1 MKKRF
6 LNLLLALALVVC
18 VLPMAADADTCTHVW
33 KYKAPVA
40 ATCTADGWKGGDVCE
55 NCDAPRTA
63 SNVIPAA
70 HTWQRKAA
78 VAATCTTDGWKGGD
92 VCNVCDAPRNESNII
107 PATGKHDYKFS
118 FWPKKG
124 EEATCTES
132 AVGVFKCEVCG
143 DYENITVKALEHEFK
158 GKETVTLTATCA
170 RTGKK
175 TVQCTRCTETEEV
188 DIPQLEHTRVNVE
201 EVPATCTQAGKTAG
215 VKCSVC
221 NKPFS
226 GLETIPATGKH
237 DYKFISWAEKGKE
250 ATCTESAVGVH
261 KCAICGDY
269 ENITVKALG
278 HDFTGTETITKT
290 ATCAREGTKT
300 IKCTR
305 CDEVEEKKID
315 KLPHNYVDVD
325 EVPATCAKD
334 GKTAGKQC
342 SSCKRVLSGLKTI
355 PATGKHTYELDFW
368 AEEGKVA
375 TCEENAIGVFECS
388 VCGDRENITV
398 YALGHDW
405 DITVLKEASC
415 NIKGMEFHQCKREGC
430 AVWKYVE
437 IDALEHNK
445 VVVDAVAPTCTATGL
460 TAGEKCS
467 VCGEVFTAQ
476 TVVEK
481 LPHAWEDVEAQD
493 PTCKADGYNA
503 HKACTECGETDGKTV
518 IPASAAYHE
527 YENFK
532 CKHCGAYDPSHQH
545 QGTGVVTTESTCTAE
560 GVKSFECTGCG
571 HTWTESVAKKPHTY
585 NAKARCTECGAL
597 DPDHQ
602 HNYVQTD
609 YRAPTCTVEGK
620 VTKKCS
626 VCDDLTETLIDANG
640 HSYENGK
647 CVGCGIAAACAHD
660 HTTTTVESNPT
671 CKRAGKKVTTC
682 DSCGKTV
689 GTEVIPATGKHN
701 YVNNRCTGC
710 GQNDPSRI
718 TNDFQDVFIV
728 G

>member
-18 VLPMAADADTCTHVW
+18 VLPMAADAATCSTHNKKNTKLVEA
-33 KYKAPVA
+33 KA
-40 ATCTADGWKGGDVCE
+40 ATCLEPGNIEHYICEKCGLTFVSAGTGSVKKQSNVTIAALGHQPYDKEAIEPTCSTVGRTAGKQCGRDGCKMILEGMAEIPTTKHNYTVWVETLLEPTCTERGKDLYKCE
-55 NCDAPRTA
+55 NCDATKKVYVEAKGHLPYDKEEIA
-63 SNVIPAA
+63 P
-70 HTWQRKAA
+70 
-78 VAATCTTDGWKGGD
+78 TCTT
-92 VCNVCDAPRNESNII
+92 
-107 PATGKHDYKFS
+107 
-118 FWPKKG
+118 
-124 EEATCTES
+124 
-132 AVGVFKCEVCG
+132 VG
-143 DYENITVKALEHEFK
+143 
-158 GKETVTLTATCA
+158 
-170 RTGKK
+170 R
-175 TVQCTRCTETEEV
+175 
-188 DIPQLEHTRVNVE
+188 
-201 EVPATCTQAGKTAG
+201 
-215 VKCSVC
+215 
-221 NKPFS
+221 
-226 GLETIPATGKH
+226 
-237 DYKFISWAEKGKE
+237 
-250 ATCTESAVGVH
+250 
-261 KCAICGDY
+261 
-269 ENITVKALG
+269 
-278 HDFTGTETITKT
+278 
-290 ATCAREGTKT
+290 
-300 IKCTR
+300 
-305 CDEVEEKKID
+305 
-315 KLPHNYVDVD
+315 
-325 EVPATCAKD
+325 
-334 GKTAGKQC
+334 TAGKQC
-342 SSCKRVLSGLKTI
+342 GREGCKMILEGMVEI
-355 PATGKHTYELDFW
+355 PMTDHTPGKMIRYITRPTCQATGEAEYECTG
-368 AEEGKVA
+368 EGCEATVKQVIRKLNCNIVELKAKAPNCNDTGLTAGTKCA
-375 TCEENAIGVFECS
+375 TCEADADHNCAWCKAEGNLVAQ
-388 VCGDRENITV
+388 TV
-398 YALGHDW
+398 VPKLGHDHVL
-405 DITVLKEASC
+405 DKEHPDYKKATCSDTGVDVFDCTRCGYDDVHVTTPALGCDKEVTVLRKPTC
-415 NIKGMEFHQCKREGC
+415 VIDGYQFVQCKREGC
-430 AVWKYVE
+430 GVWTYEAIPATGHDHV
-437 IDALEHNK
+437 AM
-445 VVVDAVAPTCTATGL
+445 DAVAPTCTATGL

>member
-18 VLPMAADADTCTHVW
+18 VLPMAADAASCGTHNKNNTKLVPA
-33 KYKAPVA
+33 KA
-40 ATCTADGWKGGDVCE
+40 ATCVTPGNIEHYVCE
-55 NCDAPRTA
+55 ACGKTFVAKNATSPSLDIKKNVAVPATSEHTYVLDTSVNDGYREGDEATCTKTGIFVLKCSTTGCTATTAQLAPVNKDRHTPVKGICSGCGVCVNNHTSCEIVTKAADPTCGAPGARYTIYRCKVCDIFFCNGVYKTTNDFPD
-63 SNVIPAA
+63 NVIPATGE
-70 HTWQRKAA
+70 HTLSSSMKSYLAP
-78 VAATCTTDGWKGGD
+78 TCQKVG
-92 VCNVCDAPRNESNII
+92 
-107 PATGKHDYKFS
+107 
-118 FWPKKG
+118 
-124 EEATCTES
+124 EATYECTVCH
-132 AVGVFKCEVCG
+132 ADVVKEVA
-143 DYENITVKALEHEFK
+143 K
-158 GKETVTLTATCA
+158 LT
-170 RTGKK
+170 
-175 TVQCTRCTETEEV
+175 
-188 DIPQLEHTRVNVE
+188 
-201 EVPATCTQAGKTAG
+201 
-215 VKCSVC
+215 
-221 NKPFS
+221 
-226 GLETIPATGKH
+226 
-237 DYKFISWAEKGKE
+237 
-250 ATCTESAVGVH
+250 
-261 KCAICGDY
+261 
-269 ENITVKALG
+269 
-278 HDFTGTETITKT
+278 
-290 ATCAREGTKT
+290 
-300 IKCTR
+300 
-305 CDEVEEKKID
+305 
-315 KLPHNYVDVD
+315 
-325 EVPATCAKD
+325 
-334 GKTAGKQC
+334 
-342 SSCKRVLSGLKTI
+342 
-355 PATGKHTYELDFW
+355 
-368 AEEGKVA
+368 
-375 TCEENAIGVFECS
+375 
-388 VCGDRENITV
+388 
-398 YALGHDW
+398 
-405 DITVLKEASC
+405 C
-415 NIKGMEFHQCKREGC
+415 NIVK
-430 AVWKYVE
+430 
-437 IDALEHNK
+437 
-445 VVVDAVAPTCTATGL
+445 VDAVAPTCNNPGKTEGTKCDSCNNGETCTYCKATLKAQEEVAKLGHDMQCVKINKKATCDEDGEGVFDCSRCGYDGRVKVIPAPGHTDVEEILRDATCTRDGWKEVTCSNEGCGKCITVKIPATGHTAEAIPEDPATCTATGL